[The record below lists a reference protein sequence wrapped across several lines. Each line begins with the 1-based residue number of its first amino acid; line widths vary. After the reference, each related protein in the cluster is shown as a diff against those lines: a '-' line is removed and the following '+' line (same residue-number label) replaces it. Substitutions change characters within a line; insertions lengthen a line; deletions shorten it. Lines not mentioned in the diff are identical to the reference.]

1 MNTWVNFGSAS
12 PLKVGQFSIGLNIH
26 GLYHVL
32 GDEHGFPVGLRDKA
46 LIRFTETQ
54 ETSHDGVRDKGL
66 ITFTVNP
73 EKSTGGRPGTEYRVS
88 KRDSFV
94 VVAQLSPEFTA

>member
-1 MNTWVNFGSAS
+1 M
-12 PLKVGQFSIGLNIH
+12 
-26 GLYHVL
+26 
-32 GDEHGFPVGLRDKA
+32 
-46 LIRFTETQ
+46 
-54 ETSHDGVRDKGL
+54 GL